1 MAEARPP
8 VPVITISNVDVWYDT
23 QGEILK
29 AVRDASFSV
38 QRGEFFG
45 LVGGSG
51 SGKSTLL
58 RAMAGLWQRFS
69 GTLLLEGHHLQ
80 PQTAPPKAFHRA
92 VQMVFQDPY
101 GALNPRH
108 TVDRTLADGLV
119 LHGFTDIETRIR
131 RLLDQVGLGP
141 AFRFRFP
148 HELSGGQRQ
157 RVAIARALALE
168 PRILLLDEPTS
179 ALDAS
184 VQAEILN
191 LLSAIRRDT
200 GLTAVLVTHDLG
212 VVSHLC
218 DRAAVMHRGEIV
230 DMCAVGDLTRR
241 PEQRH
246 EYTLRLMQAS
256 AVVPQSAG
264 DGTGR

>member
-1 MAEARPP
+1 LAEIATPE
-8 VPVITISNVDVWYDT
+8 PVISVSDVDVWYDT
-23 QGEILK
+23 QGEILR
-29 AVRDASFSV
+29 AVRAASFTV

-69 GTLLLEGHHLQ
+69 GTLLLEGHQLQ
-80 PQTAPPKAFHRA
+80 PQTAPPKAFHRV

-101 GALNPRH
+101 GALNPRY
-108 TVDRTLADGLV
+108 TVDRVLADGLV
-119 LHGFTDIETRIR
+119 LHGFPDVEPRIR

-218 DRAAVMHRGEIV
+218 DRVAVMQRGEIV
-230 DMCAVGDLTRR
+230 DMCAVGDLGQQ

-246 EYTLRLMQAS
+246 AYTLMLMQAS
-256 AVVPQSAG
+256 AAVPVSG
-264 DGTGR
+264 VR